1 MFLFIRTKSSF
12 PGGGLC
18 LTVNN
23 DIGFSLITFTIETLR
38 EGLNIVGTLQIHCC
52 RIHLP
57 NIKTEES
64 VMSRPS
70 LVSPVSRDATGDRCG
85 LCENTKPHTP
95 GLRAHILPVLRH
107 SPTHR
112 DSSDLLKI
120 SIEFL
125 SSLSHPLADTAKS
138 IGVFYKGRKLITH
151 TGSLGEVLG

>member
-57 NIKTEES
+57 NIKTEECDEQG
-64 VMSRPS
+64 RPS
-70 LVSPVSRDATGDRCG
+70 CLLSLEMPQVTGVGCVK
-85 LCENTKPHTP
+85 TQSHTRQ
-95 GLRAHILPVLRH
+95 G
-107 SPTHR
+107 
-112 DSSDLLKI
+112 
-120 SIEFL
+120 
-125 SSLSHPLADTAKS
+125 
-138 IGVFYKGRKLITH
+138 
-151 TGSLGEVLG
+151 